1 MNITTANI
9 GSAKNL
15 LVTILSILSDVESFF
30 SDFFAKHPLIIE
42 DIYVYLS
49 LVIILSVSS
58 SNSFSRVSISAETSG
73 TFFIRTLI
81 LSSFS
86 RSLIAKNLF
95 CSSTISRPSL
105 SSTAIVLSF
114 LLSASLTAFS
124 AASLMP
130 VPLRADIS
138 TASHPRF
145 FPNLARSTLSPF
157 FSMISTML
165 TAMITGIPSSI
176 ICVER

>member
-86 RSLIAKNLF
+86 RSLIAKKRF
-95 CSSTISRPSL
+95 CSSLIPVSL
-105 SSTAIVLSF
+105 F
-114 LLSASLTAFS
+114 
-124 AASLMP
+124 
-130 VPLRADIS
+130 S

-165 TAMITGIPSSI
+165 TAIITGIPSSI

>member
-1 MNITTANI
+1 M
-9 GSAKNL
+9 
-15 LVTILSILSDVESFF
+15 
-30 SDFFAKHPLIIE
+30 IE

-58 SNSFSRVSISAETSG
+58 SNSFSRVSISDETSG
-73 TFFIRTLI
+73 TSFIRTLI

-86 RSLIAKNLF
+86 RSFIAKNLF
-95 CSSTISRPSL
+95 CSSTISSPSL
-105 SSTAIVLSF
+105 SSTADIAASTLSSNLWAIELTF

-124 AASLMP
+124 AASLTP

-138 TASHPRF
+138 TASQPRF

-157 FSMISTML
+157 FSMISTMF
-165 TAMITGIPSSI
+165 TAMITGIPNSNI
-176 ICVER
+176 